1 MKVLTTKGEIE
12 FSDLDVHDI
21 IETADNHRKI
31 STEYYYLGELVK
43 RSVWVD
49 LMRPFDLTSDQ
60 GNING

>member
-12 FSDLDVHDI
+12 MSELEVIDI
-21 IETADNHRKI
+21 VEVDNNHRKI
-31 STEYYYLGELVK
+31 STEYRHHGELVK